1 MLPHSES
8 GLPTYILDGLNRPDP
23 TASAGV
29 RETLAQAL
37 ADVPGQHLL
46 WAGLVAVLVGIGLVV
61 LAAWF
66 LTRQTRRAVRLV
78 RARIA
83 RLQQWRS
90 EQATADS
97 EQLTIAGRI
106 EQLRSQNWRGW
117 IAKAHLGLGMLLSG
131 WGIAEVAKVHGEM
144 PFPSNLLAFLAFE
157 GLAVAVMMRI
167 EDRANR
173 GVPYPGLMVVYWTAI
188 AAATVL
194 QTTHVDNPVGKVIW
208 AGFTLSAGVNYHSY
222 VLALRSDQEDRLLE
236 AQGLWVQRR
245 LALSRW
251 VRPIES
257 LQVVL
262 ERATDESMSAQ
273 EATRRVRER
282 VAQRRQDKALD
293 RVMWAVWRLRRAQ
306 QVRRVWGLRTFLGW
320 VESNHLVL
328 TQREIARARLSASPE
343 ALVDLL
349 QRLEAMDLAP
359 KLAQMSSPTDARLI
373 AGSFGATFA
382 QGVPG
387 GVGASMSGVGE
398 QFALPPGRVRSQ
410 EPEPGPVRVFVVEQP
425 TDPVRSASGSGPV
438 QSGLEGEPEPEPVR
452 SELETDPVRSG
463 PSQPEPVRSEVE
475 TDPVRSEPVEEAGLW
490 RYAEDG
496 WTPPTADEAWDAP
509 WPELDE
515 HQETPQ
521 KRVLPLRT
529 DPVDPVR
536 SAVRVDPVRS
546 GPGVGSVQQYR
557 TLEQLQEELRQAL
570 ADGRIPHISAEAIV
584 RELSVGKP
592 RARKLRDWALEE
604 GLSPVDREG
613 QAQ

>member
-8 GLPTYILDGLNRPDP
+8 GLPAYILDGLNRPEDP

-61 LAAWF
+61 LAVWF
-66 LTRQTRRAVRLV
+66 LTRQARRAVRLV

-83 RLQQWRS
+83 RLQQWRR

-188 AAATVL
+188 AAATAL
-194 QTTHVDNPVGKVIW
+194 QTTHVDNLVGKAIW

-222 VLALRSDQEDRLLE
+222 VLSLRSDQEKRLLE

-282 VAQRRQDKALD
+282 VAQRRQDRALN

-306 QVRRVWGLRTFLGW
+306 QARRVWGLRTFLDW

-359 KLAQMSSPTDARLI
+359 KLARMSSPTDARLI
-373 AGSFGATFA
+373 AGSFGATFS

-410 EPEPGPVRVFVVEQP
+410 SEPEPGPVRVFVVEQP
-425 TDPVRSASGSGPV
+425 AEPVRSASGAGPV
-438 QSGLEGEPEPEPVR
+438 QSGLEGEVETGPVR
-452 SELETDPVRSG
+452 AE
-463 PSQPEPVRSEVE
+463 PSQPDPVRSEVE
-475 TDPVRSEPVEEAGLW
+475 TDPVRSEPVEEAGVW

-496 WTPPTADEAWDAP
+496 WTPPTAEEAWNAP

-515 HQETPQ
+515 GLFGYEETPQ
-521 KRVLPLRT
+521 KRILPLHT
-529 DPVDPVR
+529 EPAEPVR
-536 SAVRVDPVRS
+536 PAARVDPVRS
-546 GPGVGSVQQYR
+546 GPRTGAVQLHR

-570 ADGRIPHISAEAIV
+570 VDGRLTHISAEAIV
-584 RELSVGKP
+584 RVLGVGKP

-604 GLSPVDREG
+604 GLSAVSQEE